1 MRDSLPSPR
10 GGVRRT
16 RPRERASLC
25 QLREDTAR
33 DRAGTAVTDDP
44 LFWIGFWAVVIG
56 ITLGL
61 AYLESNDKGD
71 R

>member
-1 MRDSLPSPR
+1 
-10 GGVRRT
+10 
-16 RPRERASLC
+16 
-25 QLREDTAR
+25 
-33 DRAGTAVTDDP
+33 VTDDP